1 DADADADLEA
11 FDDLATSEVTIKPV
25 TSNTALADM
34 RVFTLLGI
42 GGIILGDHTKTQEFS
57 VSEGSTGTLNL
68 QFAQADLV
76 SLLGGGFTAILEVSD
91 GAGGWLPVQQGSN
104 GSGLLDL
111 LGLFGQSSSAK
122 IEGLEAG
129 QYRFTLKLDPNLV
142 SIGAGATANLSVT
155 HESLTDFTGE
165 AGPEI
170 SGNVITDPGVGGQP
184 DVPGNGGP
192 VKVQVEVGGE
202 FVDADATTG
211 TVLQGQYGQLTIFA
225 NGDYKY
231 TPNGDI
237 ANIGKV
243 DAFEYH
249 LVNGAGGSASATL
262 YVRIDSPS
270 VDVTWNDANPS
281 APGVI
286 NTVANDDLG
295 SAQIEIVNLVTETTA
310 PSLTYN
316 LPALGTGTGTGQVI
330 VVAADSTA
338 VLKVDVSATGITL
351 LPTTTVN
358 LQKLID
364 GTWTTVQTTTE
375 ASHTFT
381 GLDAG
386 SYRVTGSTGSVLS
399 LSAITIAQ
407 KLTTTSLTQFVTGD
421 MANATGDL
429 LANSLSGPDVL
440 GSPLTVLSVLVNGVY
455 VIPGQTGAKVEG
467 EHGTLTV
474 FADGKYVYTPH
485 AGLTLDEIGQVDK
498 FTYKLTTP
506 TGQSD
511 TADLYIRIDSPDR
524 DLVWDDANPGAPATE
539 GAGFAAAHSAVD
551 QAADDG
557 ANADADHH
565 DAVAVDDTDFT
576 HVDAGTG
583 ADGLLWEGGDAAI
596 NLTDLIG
603 KVSGVHSI
611 DLNDVS
617 AVDLT
622 LSLEDLVS
630 ITGPE
635 SDRLMIQ
642 GDDQDSVHLTGD
654 WSSGVTQVENGLEY
668 VVYTS
673 PEDQTHQLW
682 VQSGINVV

>member
-1 DADADADLEA
+1 
-11 FDDLATSEVTIKPV
+11 V
-25 TSNTALADM
+25 
-34 RVFTLLGI
+34 
-42 GGIILGDHTKTQEFS
+42 GGIILGDHTKQQEFA
-57 VSEGSTGTLNL
+57 VAEGSSGTLNL

-76 SLLGGGFTAILEVSD
+76 SLLGGGFTATLEVSD

-142 SIGAGATANLSVT
+142 SVGAGATAKLSVT
-155 HESLTDFTGE
+155 NDSLTDFTGV
-165 AGPEI
+165 AGPDVT
-170 SGNVITDPGVGGQP
+170 GNVITDPGIGGQP
-184 DVPGNGGP
+184 DEPGTGGP
-192 VKVQVEVGGE
+192 VKVQVEVEGE

-225 NGDYKY
+225 NGEYKY

-270 VDVTWNDANPS
+270 VDVNWSATDPS

-295 SAQIEIVNLVTETTA
+295 SAQIDIVNLVTQADLATL
-310 PSLTYN
+310 SYN
-316 LPALGTGTGTGQVI
+316 LALLGSSTGTG
-330 VVAADSTA
+330 AAIN
-338 VLKVDVSATGITL
+338 VATGTTAELAINVTVTGIAL
-351 LPTTTVN
+351 LPGTTVN
-358 LQKLID
+358 LQKFID
-364 GTWTTVQTTTE
+364 NAWVTQQTTTQTNY
-375 ASHTFT
+375 TFK

-386 SYRVTGSTGSVLS
+386 TYRVTGTTGAVLS
-399 LSAITIAQ
+399 LSALHIAQ
-407 KLTTTSLTQFVTGD
+407 KLTTTSLTEFVTGE
-421 MANATGDL
+421 MTNATGNL
-429 LANSLSGPDVL
+429 LSDSLSGPDVL

-455 VIPGQTGAKVEG
+455 VIPGQTGTKING
-467 EHGTLTV
+467 DHGTLSV

-506 TGQSD
+506 TGQED

-524 DLVWDDANPGAPATE
+524 DLVWDDANPGTPATE
-539 GAGFAAAHSAVD
+539 GAGFAAADSAVD
-551 QAADDG
+551 QVADDS
-557 ANADADHH
+557 ANVDGDHH
-565 DAVAVDDTDFT
+565 DAVVADDTDFT
-576 HVDAGTG
+576 HVDAGAG
-583 ADGLLWEGGDAAI
+583 AEGLLWEGGDAAI

-603 KVSGVHSI
+603 TVGGVHSI

-654 WSSGVTQVENGLEY
+654 WSAGATQVENGLEY
-668 VVYTS
+668 VIYTS
-673 PEDQTHQLW
+673 PEDETHQLW
-682 VQSGINVV
+682 VQSGISVV

>member
-1 DADADADLEA
+1 
-11 FDDLATSEVTIKPV
+11 
-25 TSNTALADM
+25 M
-34 RVFTLLGI
+34 
-42 GGIILGDHTKTQEFS
+42 GDHTKTQEFS
-57 VSEGSTGTLNL
+57 VTEGSSGTLNL
-68 QFAQADLV
+68 EFAQADLV
-76 SLLGGGFTAILEVSD
+76 SLLGGGFSAILEVSD

-111 LGLFGQSSSAK
+111 LGLFGQSTTAK

-129 QYRFTLKLDPNLV
+129 QYRFTLKLDPGLV
-142 SIGAGATANLSVT
+142 SIGAGATAKLSVT
-155 HESLTDFTGE
+155 NESQTDFTGV
-165 AGPEI
+165 AGPDVV
-170 SGNVITDPGVGGQP
+170 GNVITDPGFEGKP

-225 NGDYKY
+225 NGAYKY
-231 TPNGDI
+231 TPNGEV

-249 LVNGAGGSASATL
+249 LVNGAGGSAAATL

-270 VDVTWNDANPS
+270 VDVTWSTTDPA

-286 NTVANDDLG
+286 ATVANDDLG
-295 SAQIEIVNLVTETTA
+295 TAQIDIVNVVSEADLA
-310 PSLTYN
+310 GLTYN
-316 LPALGTGTGTGQVI
+316 LPLIGTGTGTGATI
-330 VVAADSTA
+330 VVAADTTA
-338 VLKVDVSATGITL
+338 NLGISVSATGLSL
-351 LPTTTVN
+351 LPDTTVN

-364 GTWTTVQTTTE
+364 GVWTTQQTTTL
-375 ASHTFT
+375 ATHTFT

-386 SYRVTGSTGSVLS
+386 SYRLTASTGSVLS
-399 LSAITIAQ
+399 LSAITVAQ
-407 KLTTTSLTQFVTGD
+407 KLTTTFLTQFVAGEMT
-421 MANATGDL
+421 NATGNL
-429 LANSLSGPDVL
+429 LGDSLSGPDVL

-455 VIPGQTGAKVEG
+455 VIPGQTGTKVDG

-485 AGLTLDEIGQVDK
+485 AGLALDEIGQVDK

-506 TGQSD
+506 TGQED
-511 TADLYIRIDSPDR
+511 TADVYIRIDSPDR
-524 DLVWDDANPGAPATE
+524 DLVWDDANPGSPATE
-539 GAGFAAAHSAVD
+539 GAGFAAASSDVVD
-551 QAADDG
+551 QAVSGDDSAGSEGSADGD
-557 ANADADHH
+557 ANDP
-565 DAVAVDDTDFT
+565 VVVDDTDFT
-576 HVDAGTG
+576 HVGGVAG

-603 KVSGVHSI
+603 KVSGVQSI

-654 WSSGVTQVENGLEY
+654 WSAGVTQVENGLEY
-668 VVYTS
+668 VIYTS
-673 PEDQTHQLW
+673 QEDETHQLW
-682 VQSGINVV
+682 VQSGISVV

>member
-1 DADADADLEA
+1 
-11 FDDLATSEVTIKPV
+11 
-25 TSNTALADM
+25 M
-34 RVFTLLGI
+34 
-42 GGIILGDHTKTQEFS
+42 GDHTKAQEFT
-57 VSEGSTGTLNL
+57 VAEGSSGTLNL

-76 SLLGGGFTAILEVSD
+76 SLLGGGFTAVLEVSD

-111 LGLFGQSSSAK
+111 LGLFGQSTTAE
-122 IEGLEAG
+122 IEGLQAG
-129 QYRFTLKLDPNLV
+129 QYRFTLQLDPNLV
-142 SIGAGATANLSVT
+142 SIGAGATAVLSVT
-155 HESLTDFTGE
+155 NNSLTDFTGE
-165 AGPEI
+165 AGPEV
-170 SGNVITDPGVGGQP
+170 SGNVITDPGVGGTP

-231 TPNGDI
+231 TPNGDV

-249 LVNGAGGSASATL
+249 LVNGAGGSAAATL

-270 VDVTWNDANPS
+270 VDVTWNATDPS
-281 APGVI
+281 APGTVSP
-286 NTVANDDLG
+286 VANDDLG
-295 SAQIEIVNLVTETTA
+295 SAQIAIVNLVTESDA
-310 PSLTYN
+310 PALTYN
-316 LPALGTGTGTGQVI
+316 LPAIGTGSGTGQVI

-338 VLKVDVSATGITL
+338 VLKVDVSASGLTL
-351 LPTTTVN
+351 LPSTTVN
-358 LQKLID
+358 LQKLIA
-364 GTWTTVQTTTE
+364 GQWETQQTTTQS
-375 ASHTFT
+375 SHTFT

-386 SYRVTGSTGSVLS
+386 SYRVTASTGSVLS
-399 LSAITIAQ
+399 LSTITVAQ
-407 KLTTTSLTQFVTGD
+407 TLTTTFTTQFVAGEMT
-421 MANATGDL
+421 NATGDL
-429 LANSLSGPDVL
+429 LAGSLAGPDVL
-440 GSPLTVLSVLVNGVY
+440 GSPLTVLSVLVAGAY
-455 VIPGQTGAKVEG
+455 VVPGQTGAQVVG
-467 EHGTLTV
+467 DHGTLTV
-474 FADGKYVYTPH
+474 FADGKYVYTPN

-506 TGQSD
+506 TGQEE
-511 TADLYIRIDSPDR
+511 TADVYIRIDSPDR

-539 GAGFAAAHSAVD
+539 GVGFAAALGAVD
-551 QAADDG
+551 QTTDDAASV
-557 ANADADHH
+557 DAQHH
-565 DAVAVDDTDFT
+565 DAVVVDDTDFT
-576 HVDAGTG
+576 HVDAGAG
-583 ADGLLWEGGDAAI
+583 ANGLLWEGGDAAI

-603 KVSGVHSI
+603 KVSDVQSI
-611 DLNDVS
+611 DLNDIS

-654 WSSGVTQVENGLEY
+654 WTGGVTQVENGLEY
-668 VVYTS
+668 VIYTS
-673 PEDQTHQLW
+673 AEDQAHQLW

>member
-1 DADADADLEA
+1 
-11 FDDLATSEVTIKPV
+11 
-25 TSNTALADM
+25 M
-34 RVFTLLGI
+34 
-42 GGIILGDHTKTQEFS
+42 
-57 VSEGSTGTLNL
+57 
-68 QFAQADLV
+68 
-76 SLLGGGFTAILEVSD
+76 SD

-122 IEGLEAG
+122 IDGLEAG

-142 SIGAGATANLSVT
+142 SIGAGATAKLSVT
-155 HESLTDFTGE
+155 NDSLTEFTGV
-165 AGPEI
+165 AGADVI
-170 SGNVITDPGVGGQP
+170 GNVITDPGFEGKP
-184 DVPGNGGP
+184 DEPGTGGP
-192 VKVQVEVGGE
+192 VTVQVEVNGE
-202 FVDADATTG
+202 FVDASATTG
-211 TVLQGQYGQLTIFA
+211 TVLEGQYGQLTIFA

-237 ANIGKV
+237 ASIGKV

-270 VDVTWNDANPS
+270 VDVTWNATDPS

-295 SAQIEIVNLVTETTA
+295 SAQIDIVNLVTQA
-310 PSLTYN
+310 DLAILSYN
-316 LPALGTGTGTGQVI
+316 LPLLGLGNVTGNGASIEVATGT
-330 VVAADSTA
+330 TA
-338 VLKVDVSATGITL
+338 ELAINVSVTGISV
-351 LPTTTVN
+351 LPATTVN
-358 LQKLID
+358 LQKFI
-364 GTWTTVQTTTE
+364 GNEWVTQQTTTLTNY
-375 ASHTFT
+375 TFK

-386 SYRVTGSTGSVLS
+386 TYRVTGTTGSVLS
-399 LSAITIAQ
+399 LSAIHIAQ
-407 KLTTTSLTQFVTGD
+407 KLTTTFLTEFVTGE
-421 MANATGDL
+421 MTNATGNL
-429 LANSLSGPDVL
+429 LSDSLSGPDVL

-455 VIPGQTGAKVEG
+455 VIPGQTGTKIDG
-467 EHGTLTV
+467 DHGTLTV
-474 FADGKYVYTPH
+474 FADGQYVYTPH
-485 AGLTLDEIGQVDK
+485 AGLALDEIGQVDK

-506 TGQSD
+506 TGQQD
-511 TADLYIRIDSPDR
+511 TADLYVRIDSPDR
-524 DLVWDDANPGAPATE
+524 DLVWDDANPGVPATD
-539 GAGFAAAHSAVD
+539 GAGVAAASSVVDAV
-551 QAADDG
+551 ADDG
-557 ANADADHH
+557 ANVDGDHH
-565 DAVAVDDTDFT
+565 DAVVADDTDFT

-583 ADGLLWEGGDAAI
+583 AEGLLWEGGDAAI

-603 KVSGVHSI
+603 NVSGVHSI

-654 WSSGVTQVENGLEY
+654 WSAGVTQVENGLEY
-668 VVYTS
+668 VIYTS
-673 PEDQTHQLW
+673 PEDETHQLW
-682 VQSGINVV
+682 VQSGISVV

>member
-1 DADADADLEA
+1 
-11 FDDLATSEVTIKPV
+11 
-25 TSNTALADM
+25 M
-34 RVFTLLGI
+34 
-42 GGIILGDHTKTQEFS
+42 GDHTKTQEFS
-57 VSEGSTGTLNL
+57 VSEGSSGTLNL
-68 QFAQADLV
+68 EFAQADLV

-91 GAGGWLPVQQGSN
+91 GAGGWLPVQEGSN

-111 LGLFGQSSSAK
+111 LGLFGQSSTAQ

-142 SIGAGATANLSVT
+142 SIGAGATAKLSIT
-155 HESLTDFTGE
+155 NESLTDFTGE
-165 AGPEI
+165 AGPDVT
-170 SGNVITDPGVGGQP
+170 GNVITDPGFEGQP
-184 DVPGNGGP
+184 DVPGTGP
-192 VKVQVEVGGE
+192 VKIQVEVGGE
-202 FVDADATTG
+202 FVDADATIG

-231 TPNGDI
+231 TPNGDV
-237 ANIGKV
+237 ASIGKV

-249 LVNGAGGSASATL
+249 LVNDAGGSAAATL
-262 YVRIDSPS
+262 YVRIDSS
-270 VDVTWNDANPS
+270 NVDVTWSTTDPS

-286 NTVANDDLG
+286 TTVATDDLG
-295 SAQIEIVNLVTETTA
+295 SAQIEIVNLVTEA
-310 PSLTYN
+310 DLAGLTYN
-316 LPALGTGTGTGQVI
+316 LPLIGTGTGTGATIVI
-330 VVAADSTA
+330 AADSTGA
-338 VLKVDVSATGITL
+338 LEVDVSATGL
-351 LPTTTVN
+351 SVLPDTTVN
-358 LQKLID
+358 LQKLIN
-364 GTWTTVQTTTE
+364 GVWTTQQTTTD

-407 KLTTTSLTQFVTGD
+407 KLTTTFLTQFVAGEMT
-421 MANATGDL
+421 NATGDV
-429 LANSLSGPDVL
+429 LADSLSGPDVL
-440 GSPLTVLSVLVNGVY
+440 GSPLAVISVLVNGVY
-455 VIPGQTGAKVEG
+455 VIPGQTGATVDG
-467 EHGTLTV
+467 EHGSLTV

-506 TGQSD
+506 TGQED

-524 DLVWDDANPGAPATE
+524 DLVWDDANPGSPATE
-539 GAGFAAAHSAVD
+539 GAGFTAAAVGQDAPG
-551 QAADDG
+551 DDG
-557 ANADADHH
+557 AGASDSVDGDNSHP
-565 DAVAVDDTDFT
+565 VAVDDTDFT
-576 HVDAGTG
+576 HVAG

-603 KVSGVHSI
+603 KVSGVQSI

-654 WSSGVTQVENGLEY
+654 WSAGVTQVENGLEY
-668 VVYTS
+668 VIYTS
-673 PEDQTHQLW
+673 QEDETHQLW
-682 VQSGINVV
+682 VQNGISVV

>member
-1 DADADADLEA
+1 
-11 FDDLATSEVTIKPV
+11 
-25 TSNTALADM
+25 M

-42 GGIILGDHTKTQEFS
+42 GGIILGDHTKQQEFS
-57 VSEGSTGTLNL
+57 VAEGSSGTLNL

-76 SLLGGGFTAILEVSD
+76 SLLGGGFTATLEVSD

-142 SIGAGATANLSVT
+142 SVGAGATAKLSVT
-155 HESLTDFTGE
+155 NESLTDFTGV
-165 AGPEI
+165 AGPDVT
-170 SGNVITDPGVGGQP
+170 GNVITDPGIGGQP
-184 DVPGNGGP
+184 DEPGTGGP
-192 VKVQVEVGGE
+192 VKVQVEVEGE

-249 LVNGAGGSASATL
+249 LVNGSGGSASATL

-270 VDVTWNDANPS
+270 VDVEWSATDPS

-295 SAQIEIVNLVTETTA
+295 SAQIDIVNLVTQADLATL
-310 PSLTYN
+310 SYN
-316 LPALGTGTGTGQVI
+316 LALLGSSTGTGAAINVGTGT
-330 VVAADSTA
+330 TA
-338 VLKVDVSATGITL
+338 ELAINVTVTGIAL
-351 LPTTTVN
+351 LPGTTVN
-358 LQKLID
+358 LQKFID
-364 GTWTTVQTTTE
+364 NAWVTQQTTTQ
-375 ASHTFT
+375 ANYTFK

-386 SYRVTGSTGSVLS
+386 TYRVTGTTGAVLS
-399 LSAITIAQ
+399 LSALHIAQ
-407 KLTTTSLTQFVTGD
+407 KLTTTFLTEFVTGA
-421 MANATGDL
+421 MENATGNL
-429 LANSLSGPDVL
+429 LSDSLSGPDVL

-455 VIPGQTGAKVEG
+455 VIPGQTGANING
-467 EHGTLTV
+467 DHGTLTV

-506 TGQSD
+506 TGQED

-524 DLVWDDANPGAPATE
+524 DLVWDDTNPGAPATE
-539 GAGFAAAHSAVD
+539 GAGIAAAHSAVD
-551 QAADDG
+551 QVVDDG
-557 ANADADHH
+557 ANVDGDHH
-565 DAVAVDDTDFT
+565 DAVVADDTDFT
-576 HVDAGTG
+576 HVDAGAG

-603 KVSGVHSI
+603 TVSGVHSI

-654 WSSGVTQVENGLEY
+654 WSAGATQVENGLEY
-668 VVYTS
+668 VIYTS
-673 PEDQTHQLW
+673 AEDETHQLW
-682 VQSGINVV
+682 VQSGISVV